1 MRIEFKS
8 TTPPGGDFFG
18 AKAYAWKFNN
28 LCKWLYKI
36 FICFSK
42 IATNQKLT
50 LYFQVYTSALMFY
63 RDSRLCLG
71 WTINL
76 KIRLKLE
83 IWLWEFK
90 VRKVPWTM
98 NGQCQKRGV
107 LWFEPVQTGSN
118 KDHNVLSTWGHHIT
132 YCAYLYIKSHL
143 IFLLLPP
150 QFLRV
155 DLSYGYFRFCICRTP
170 PLKGVATRDSSTN
183 LRLPVPM
190 RD

>member
-1 MRIEFKS
+1 MLFKNRNKSKTNTLFSSFQYWRS
-8 TTPPGGDFFG
+8 TEI
-18 AKAYAWKFNN
+18 
-28 LCKWLYKI
+28 L
-36 FICFSK
+36 
-42 IATNQKLT
+42 
-50 LYFQVYTSALMFY
+50 
-63 RDSRLCLG
+63 SRL
-71 WTINL
+71 NL

-90 VRKVPWTM
+90 VRKVPWIM

-107 LWFEPVQTGSN
+107 PWFEPVQTGSN

-170 PLKGVATRDSSTN
+170 P
-183 LRLPVPM
+183 P
-190 RD
+190 